1 MRIDE
6 QYKTDMEFKKYV
18 DAYART
24 HNITVETAMT
34 HKIVKNVAD
43 QYRGKAEV
51 RKNDR
56 SGSVEVHRCG
66 C

>member
-1 MRIDE
+1 MKTEEI
-6 QYKTDMEFKKYV
+6 YKVNADFKRYV
-18 DAYART
+18 DAYAKT

-51 RKNDR
+51 RNDDR